1 MNIHEI
7 LSCSYIFT
15 PREKQL
21 YSLICF
27 LFVLS
32 LYAKYYFALR
42 SLVEKQDFRQRY
54 NRMVGG
60 VDTVAQSEAL
70 KVQKRT
76 ELVKEE
82 ALLQLSRSM

>member
-1 MNIHEI
+1 MH
-7 LSCSYIFT
+7 SD
-15 PREKQL
+15 
-21 YSLICF
+21 SLVCF
-27 LFVLS
+27 HFVLS